1 MPSIKIHADW
11 FNFVAY
17 EETSCLKTVMCKSE
31 SQQCYKSED
40 LMAVSLKA
48 YRKHRDFASRSNY
61 KANGNT

>member
-1 MPSIKIHADW
+1 
-11 FNFVAY
+11 
-17 EETSCLKTVMCKSE
+17 LKTVMCKSE